1 MDKKEFYRELM
12 ITYTVDT
19 EKIKC
24 GAKRR
29 ALKKNNSNILKWISC
44 TAACTAAAAAVVILS
59 MNVFPKPGV
68 NITDT
73 GLDTA
78 IERVYAAE
86 QRYKELAET
95 YDVMDM
101 FVSFEEEHTL
111 NEILMAFSSVDN
123 NGEIK
128 PSLLYTS
135 EGKYYKYSDKISED
149 IKFRAAKITAP
160 ARLFEELNYLK
171 IVSLAEPVEGSNYTD
186 KSFVPYIKKDP
197 YEAVV
202 TYGETIQ
209 ISIPEITT
217 SVITTVSDT
226 QPTETTVL
234 SESGTTAGETDQT
247 IKIPVADIKTAQF
260 ISNEK
265 LVVIT
270 SDSIRLYKLAEGE
283 LLLETTFYAEG
294 AKVSYSNAAGSTLFI
309 TACDANGR
317 NRLYYAEGE
326 TGVLC
331 EIDISSITSGNAEI
345 ALVSCSSDGKTVI
358 FKTVSPEK
366 ACIYYAQRNDSSIS
380 IDFAKEYTS
389 PVSVIS
395 YKDGIIYT
403 AVTDSANAVIKICA
417 VNSADGS
424 EKELATYSEAVQFT
438 ENVSM
443 DTAALTVVQDDITKH
458 IILTPE
464 GTLLEIEGSPTFSV
478 IDGSVLKI
486 EDKYF
491 RLAQSAL
498 TELNEAEGAEYFTE
512 AEYPYIYK
520 VDISQDG
527 TAEIIMS

>member
-12 ITYTVDT
+12 KTYTVDT

-29 ALKKNNSNILKWISC
+29 ALKKNNSNTLKWISC
-44 TAACTAAAAAVVILS
+44 TAACTAAAAAVVFLS
-59 MNVFPKPGV
+59 VNMFPKPGV

-95 YDVMDM
+95 YEVMDM

-123 NGEIK
+123 NGDIK

-135 EGKYYKYSDKISED
+135 EGKYYKYSDKINEN

-160 ARLFEELNYLK
+160 ASLFEELNHLK
-171 IVSLAEPVEGSNYTD
+171 AVSLAEPVEGSKYTD
-186 KSFVPYIKKDP
+186 KSFVPYVKKDP

-202 TYGETIQ
+202 TSGETIQ
-209 ISIPEITT
+209 ISVPEVTT
-217 SVITTVSDT
+217 SDITTVSDT
-226 QPTETTVL
+226 QPTETTVT
-234 SESGTTAGETDQT
+234 SESGTTTGETEQT

-265 LVVIT
+265 LVVTT
-270 SDSIRLYKLAEGE
+270 SDSIRLYKLAEGK
-283 LLLETTFYAEG
+283 LLLETTFYAAG
-294 AKVSYSNAAGSTLFI
+294 ARVDYANAKGTVLFI

-345 ALVSCSSDGKTVI
+345 SFVSCSSDGKTMI

-366 ACIYYAQRNDSSIS
+366 ICIYYAQRNDSSIS
-380 IDFAKEYTS
+380 IAFTKEYAS

-395 YKDGIIYT
+395 YKGGVIYT
-403 AVTDSANAVIKICA
+403 AVTDAANAVTEICA
-417 VNSADGS
+417 VNTADGS
-424 EKELATYSEAVQFT
+424 EKEVAVYSEAVQFT
-438 ENVSM
+438 GNRSM
-443 DTAALTVVQDDITKH
+443 DTAALTVVQDGITKH

-478 IDGSVLKI
+478 TDGSVLKI

-491 RLAQSAL
+491 RLAQGVL
-498 TELNEAEGAEYFTE
+498 TELNEAEGAAYFIE

-520 VDISQDG
+520 VDVSQDG
-527 TAEIIMS
+527 TAEINMS